1 MKLKTNIKPKAS
13 VLLVT
18 LLTVSIIGLGLATYL
33 TMVKFESQATFRS
46 LAWNTAIPVTEA
58 GIEEALTQLR
68 YADTTN
74 VNLSANGWTLSGG
87 LYSRQRTFPDGSQ
100 YSVSIKPGV
109 APVQPA
115 ITCSASVPMPASFPT
130 FYGMLLGAVG
140 TSDAGRSFASRTIQ
154 VTVTN
159 TPLLGGPTS
168 LGSISMNGNNVTVD
182 SFDSMDPKYSTN
194 GLYDASK
201 ANDHGDLA
209 TVLGITNAFNVGNA
223 NIKGHI
229 HTGPGGTVA
238 LGSQGSV
245 GDAAWVD
252 GNKKGIQAGH
262 FSDDM
267 NVQFANADVPFT
279 SGSQGPPNN
288 PLTVNGTSY
297 SQVLS
302 GDASLGTG
310 GRYQFSTLS
319 GSVYV
324 APGANVVLYV
334 PGTADLTGI
343 VLGTNAS
350 IKIYNGT
357 ATGSGQ
363 SANMGNGAGSSGA
376 HSWNFQYYGL
386 PSVTSITYSGN
397 ATFTGTIYAPQA
409 SLNLAG
415 GGNNKYDFVGCF
427 VVGSLTMNG
436 HFNMHY
442 DEALKRFG
450 PNRNFVIT
458 SWNEL

>member
-18 LLTVSIIGLGLATYL
+18 LGAISIIGLGLATYL

-58 GIEEALTQLR
+58 GVEEALTQLR
-68 YADTTN
+68 YAGTTN
-74 VNLSANGWTLSGG
+74 ENLSANGWTLSGG
-87 LYSRQRTFPDGSQ
+87 L
-100 YSVSIKPGV
+100 
-109 APVQPA
+109 PV
-115 ITCSASVPMPASFPT
+115 ITCSASVPMPSSLPS
-130 FYGMLLGAVG
+130 FYGMLLGAAG
-140 TSDAGRSFASRTIQ
+140 TADASPSFANRTIQ

-168 LGSISMNGNNVTVD
+168 LGFINMNGNNVNVD

-209 TVLGITNAFNVGNA
+209 TVSGLTNVFNVGNA

-229 HTGPGGTVA
+229 HTGPGGSVV
-238 LGSQGSV
+238 LGPQGSV
-245 GDAAWVD
+245 GDAAWVN
-252 GNKKGIQAGH
+252 GNNKGIQAGH

-267 NVQFANADVPFT
+267 NVQFGNADVPFT
-279 SGSQGPPNN
+279 SGYSGPPNN
-288 PLTVNGTSY
+288 PLTINGTSY

-310 GRYQFSTLS
+310 RYQFSTLS

-324 APGANVVLYV
+324 SPGANVVLYV
-334 PGTADLTGI
+334 PGNADLTGI
-343 VLGTNAS
+343 VLGTNAT

-357 ATGSGQ
+357 KNGSGQ
-363 SANMGNGAGSSGA
+363 SANMGTGAGSSGG

-386 PSVTSITYSGN
+386 PSVTTITYSGN
-397 ATFTGTIYAPQA
+397 ATFTGTMYAPQA
-409 SLNLAG
+409 NLSLAG
-415 GGNNKYDFVGCF
+415 GGNNTYDFVGCF
-427 VVGSLTMNG
+427 VVGNLSMNG
-436 HFNMHY
+436 HFNIHY

>member
-18 LLTVSIIGLGLATYL
+18 LGAISIIGLGLATYL

-58 GIEEALTQLR
+58 GVEEALTQLR
-68 YADTTN
+68 YAGTTN
-74 VNLSANGWTLSGG
+74 ENLSANGWTLSGG
-87 LYSRQRTFPDGSQ
+87 LYSRQRTFPDSSQ
-100 YSVSIKPGV
+100 YSVSIRPGV
-109 APVQPA
+109 APAQPV
-115 ITCSASVPMPASFPT
+115 ITCSASVPMPSSLPS
-130 FYGMLLGAVG
+130 FYGMLLGAAG
-140 TSDAGRSFASRTIQ
+140 TADASPSFANRTIQ

-168 LGSISMNGNNVTVD
+168 LGFINMNGNNVNVD

-209 TVLGITNAFNVGNA
+209 TVSGLTNVFNVGNA

-229 HTGPGGTVA
+229 HTGPGGSVV
-238 LGSQGSV
+238 LGPQGSV
-245 GDAAWVD
+245 GDAAWVN
-252 GNKKGIQAGH
+252 GNNKGIQAGH

-267 NVQFANADVPFT
+267 NVQFGNADVPFT
-279 SGSQGPPNN
+279 SGYSGPPNN
-288 PLTVNGTSY
+288 PLTINGTSY

-310 GRYQFSTLS
+310 RYQFSTLG

-334 PGTADLTGI
+334 PGNADLTGI
-343 VLGTNAS
+343 VLGTNAT

-357 ATGSGQ
+357 KNGSGQ
-363 SANMGNGAGSSGA
+363 SANMGTGAGSSG
-376 HSWNFQYYGL
+376 
-386 PSVTSITYSGN
+386 
-397 ATFTGTIYAPQA
+397 
-409 SLNLAG
+409 
-415 GGNNKYDFVGCF
+415 
-427 VVGSLTMNG
+427 G
-436 HFNMHY
+436 H
-442 DEALKRFG
+442 
-450 PNRNFVIT
+450 
-458 SWNEL
+458 

>member
-18 LLTVSIIGLGLATYL
+18 LGAISIIGLGLATYL

-58 GIEEALTQLR
+58 GVEEALTQLR
-68 YADTTN
+68 YAGTTN
-74 VNLSANGWTLSGG
+74 MNLSANGWTNSGG
-87 LYSRQRTFPDGSQ
+87 LYSRQRTFPDSSQ
-100 YSVSIKPGV
+100 YFVSIKPGV
-109 APVQPA
+109 APAQPV
-115 ITCSASVPMPASFPT
+115 ITCAASVPMPASFPT

-140 TSDAGRSFASRTIQ
+140 TSGEGPSFATRTVQ

-168 LGSISMNGNNVTVD
+168 LGFINMNGNNVNVD
-182 SFDSMDPKYSTN
+182 SFDSMDPKYSSN
-194 GLYDASK
+194 GLYVASK
-201 ANDHGDLA
+201 ANDNGDLA
-209 TVLGITNAFNVGNA
+209 TVSGLTNAFNVGNA

-229 HTGPGGTVA
+229 HTGPGGSVV
-238 LGSQGSV
+238 LGPQGSV
-245 GDAAWVD
+245 GDSLWVD
-252 GNKKGIQAGH
+252 GHNRGIETGH

-267 NVQFANADVPFT
+267 NVQFGNAQVPFT
-279 SGSQGPPNN
+279 SGSLGPSGPM
-288 PLTVNGTSY
+288 TVNGTTY
-297 SQVLS
+297 NNVVS

-319 GSVYV
+319 GSLYV
-324 APGANVVLYV
+324 SPGANVVLYV
-334 PGTADLTGI
+334 PGNADLTGI
-343 VLGTNAS
+343 VLGTNAT

-363 SANMGNGAGSSGA
+363 SVNMGTGAGTSGG

-386 PSVTSITYSGN
+386 PSVTSITYSAN
-397 ATFTGTIYAPQA
+397 ATYTGTIYAPQA
-409 SLNLAG
+409 DLKLNG
-415 GGNNKYDFVGCF
+415 GGNNTYDFVGCF
-427 VVGSLTMNG
+427 VVGSLSMQG
-436 HFNMHY
+436 HFNVHY

-450 PNRNFVIT
+450 PNRNYVIT
-458 SWNEL
+458 SWNEI

>member
-1 MKLKTNIKPKAS
+1 MKLKTNTKPKAS

-18 LLTVSIIGLGLATYL
+18 LGTISIIGIGLATYL

-74 VNLSANGWTLSGG
+74 VNLSANGWTSSGG
-87 LYSRQRTFPDGSQ
+87 LYSRQRTFRDGSQ

-109 APVQPA
+109 APVQPV
-115 ITCSASVPMPASFPT
+115 ITCSASIPMPASFPS

-140 TSDAGRSFASRTIQ
+140 TSDAGASIARRTIQ

-159 TPLLGGPTS
+159 TPLYGGPTS
-168 LGSISMNGNNVTVD
+168 LGLINMNGNNVNVD

-194 GLYDASK
+194 GLYDTSK

-209 TVLGITNAFNVGNA
+209 TVSGLTNVFNIGNA

-229 HTGPGGTVA
+229 HTGPGGSVV
-238 LGSQGSV
+238 LGPQGSV
-245 GDAAWVD
+245 GDAAWVN
-252 GNKKGIQAGH
+252 GNNKGIQAGH

-267 NVQFANADVPFT
+267 NVQFADADVPFT
-279 SGSQGPPNN
+279 SGSQGPSGPV
-288 PLTVNGTSY
+288 TINGTSY
-297 SQVLS
+297 NNVVS

-319 GSVYV
+319 GSLYV
-324 APGANVVLYV
+324 SPGANVVLYV

-343 VLGTNAS
+343 VLGTNAT

-357 ATGSGQ
+357 KTGSGQ
-363 SANMGNGAGSSGA
+363 SANMGTGAGASGG

-386 PSVTSITYSGN
+386 PSVTTITYSAN
-397 ATFTGTIYAPQA
+397 ATYTGTIYAPQA
-409 SLNLAG
+409 NLSLSG
-415 GGNNKYDFVGCF
+415 GGNNTYDFVGCF
-427 VVGSLTMNG
+427 VVGNLSMNG
-436 HFNMHY
+436 HFNVHY